1 MLVALPEECQI
12 EEKRLKRIEEFKRSV
27 ELKNRALGMAD
38 DARAKAIDDK
48 VQERAKFKGWG
59 QDYIKSI
66 QENQNREEHFKQKE
80 KEALALAKS
89 QVSLFSS
96 SPSVLM
102 WILKFLQK
110 IHCRTRSLK

>member
-1 MLVALPEECQI
+1 M
-12 EEKRLKRIEEFKRSV
+12 KRIEEFKRSV
-27 ELKNRALGMAD
+27 ELKNRAMGMAD

-89 QVSLFSS
+89 QVSLLDSN
-96 SPSVLM
+96 PSIIM
-102 WILKFLQK
+102 KILKFLHK
-110 IHCRTRSLK
+110 ISCRTRSLK